1 MKLSLSIFIFFVQA
15 TLYSQKLE
23 IVQPVRFLALGD
35 SYTSGIG
42 VDPAQTLPS
51 QLFARLAESGFL
63 TDVIR
68 IIAQAGWTTDD
79 LAEAIRQISFK
90 DDSKQQL
97 KRFYACLCS

>member
-42 VDPAQTLPS
+42 VDPAQTWPN